1 MTRAYRTET
10 KRARSDGGQA
20 TLHGTEVGVRRLLS
34 AVVCASL
41 LLSCDFSASTK
52 VLADTGDTATS
63 GAESGLAPGDGGG
76 SGGSDGSGGAE
87 SGGSGS
93 GGDSGGAEGTD
104 PGSLD
109 EDGDGVTVEDGDCD
123 DGDPSI
129 YPGAED
135 LCDQRDEDCDGE
147 VDEDARYLDE
157 YEDND
162 STPTDLGDLS
172 GGGSVSLDAWLDSSD
187 DVDRFTMQTDDS
199 SFSLWDMTIRLSN
212 IPDGL
217 TWTLRVMQP
226 TGEVH
231 ETTGMGA
238 LTIERSDEAFVDDAG
253 TWEVV
258 VEAVDEGSCETPYLL
273 TIDFSG

>member
-1 MTRAYRTET
+1 MARAYRTET
-10 KRARSDGGQA
+10 ERARSDGGQA
-20 TLHGTEVGVRRLLS
+20 TLHGTEDGVQRLLS

-52 VLADTGDTATS
+52 VLADTSDSATPEGAS
-63 GAESGLAPGDGGG
+63 GAGPG
-76 SGGSDGSGGAE
+76 
-87 SGGSGS
+87 GGSGS
-93 GGDSGGAEGTD
+93 GGAGGGGSGAGGDSGEGDGTD

-109 EDGDGVTVEDGDCD
+109 DDGDGVTVGDGDCD
-123 DGDPSI
+123 DGDPSV

-162 STPTDLGDLS
+162 AVPTDLGDLS
-172 GGGSVSLDAWLDSSD
+172 GGGSVSLDAWIDSSE

-217 TWTLRVMQP
+217 TWTMRVIQP
-226 TGEVH
+226 TGDVH
-231 ETTGMGA
+231 EATGMGA

-253 TWEVV
+253 TWEVI
-258 VEAVDEGSCETPYLL
+258 VEAVDDGSCETPYLL
-273 TIDFSG
+273 TVDFSG